1 MAAVSRRWRAASQQ
15 LSAIAARQGH
25 RLSAEGFEFLE
36 RLLPIPAERTYF
48 LQWLSYKYQH
58 PEVRGPGI
66 IMVAHETYG
75 TGRGSL
81 VKLLRAMFSSKLVQN
96 IDFKTLSGQTYQS
109 QYNEW
114 LADSLIV
121 AVDEAQEVA
130 PSLSKWQSRSNA
142 YEHLKSII
150 DPSND
155 HITVVRKGAKNF
167 SGRTFASIVVM
178 TNHADALILPAGDRR
193 LAILENGQPQSQ
205 DYWTAFH
212 AWLSNPENISAFA
225 SELIEVSL
233 EGYNPYTAP
242 PMTAAKADMVE
253 AGASELDRALEHA
266 MAGLA
271 DTLIVKEQIILRM
284 EDYLLDN
291 SVEVPDDWQR
301 MVERMVFRKT
311 RRMPSG
317 APERVRLEGRQRAV
331 RCLGKPDAA
340 CFQSAESVVQTILA
354 NGPVVRPVRSS
365 GTVVSFAKR
374 G

>member
-1 MAAVSRRWRAASQQ
+1 
-15 LSAIAARQGH
+15 
-25 RLSAEGFEFLE
+25 
-36 RLLPIPAERTYF
+36 
-48 LQWLSYKYQH
+48 
-58 PEVRGPGI
+58 
-66 IMVAHETYG
+66 
-75 TGRGSL
+75 
-81 VKLLRAMFSSKLVQN
+81 
-96 IDFKTLSGQTYQS
+96 
-109 QYNEW
+109 
-114 LADSLIV
+114 
-121 AVDEAQEVA
+121 
-130 PSLSKWQSRSNA
+130 
-142 YEHLKSII
+142 
-150 DPSND
+150 
-155 HITVVRKGAKNF
+155 
-167 SGRTFASIVVM
+167 
-178 TNHADALILPAGDRR
+178 
-193 LAILENGQPQSQ
+193 
-205 DYWTAFH
+205 
-212 AWLSNPENISAFA
+212 
-225 SELIEVSL
+225 
-233 EGYNPYTAP
+233 
-242 PMTAAKADMVE
+242 
-253 AGASELDRALEHA
+253 